1 VKTYLTREQWEH
13 LCEKLG
19 GSVAG
24 GLALDQLGIECR
36 RSNHKDRLDFQ
47 DIRSMAAELGEPI
60 ALRFS
65 AQDDVRHAYPWLSPD
80 QANEV
85 AAECADSF
93 DYEYRLDVFE
103 SYMRYHDLPIDPP
116 DGWFEW
122 TNEHGDVE
130 FTTWLK
136 ADAEAAATKGW
147 ALDGFMSDDPK
158 IVPVNPKLAELA
170 LSWVKSVAATWP
182 IDHQPSSRAAAKAMA
197 CINAA
202 QPAGVHV
209 TPEDGLQDLRAFH
222 CRKTPDC
229 FAPVTVDQLLGAEQ
243 ASIGG
248 DPFRVPVVGDEV
260 FAQDLLPGNWRC
272 ARVLK
277 IEDRRFTVAWFM
289 QPGQVDRTPS
299 DPLHPSEVAA
309 VPLNRGQLAHE
320 VGKGPA
326 GDPLGQDPR
335 YCAICRLPLD
345 GLSLAPALDGQGW
358 VHAQCAAER
367 DLKT

>member
-1 VKTYLTREQWEH
+1 MKTYLTREQWEQ

-36 RSNHKDRLDFQ
+36 SSDHKDRLDFQ
-47 DIRSMAAELGEPI
+47 DVRSMAAELGEHI

-65 AQDDVRHAYPWLSPD
+65 AQDDVRHAYPWLSHE

-103 SYMRYHDLPIDPP
+103 SYMRYNDLPIDPP

-147 ALDGFMSDDPK
+147 ALDGFMESDPK
-158 IVPVNPKLAELA
+158 IVQGDRKFAGADQE
-170 LSWVKSVAATWP
+170 WVETEASMWPRLNNASV
-182 IDHQPSSRAAAKAMA
+182 RAASKAIA

-202 QPAGVHV
+202 
-209 TPEDGLQDLRAFH
+209 DM
-222 CRKTPDC
+222 TPD
-229 FAPVTVDQLLGAEQ
+229 L
-243 ASIGG
+243 
-248 DPFRVPVVGDEV
+248 
-260 FAQDLLPGNWRC
+260 
-272 ARVLK
+272 VL
-277 IEDRRFTVAWFM
+277 
-289 QPGQVDRTPS
+289 S
-299 DPLHPSEVAA
+299 DGTQHEMK
-309 VPLNRGQLAHE
+309 LAHE
-320 VGKGPA
+320 VGKA
-326 GDPLGQDPR
+326 AHDPLVQDPR
-335 YCAICRLPLD
+335 YCSICRMVLD
-345 GLSLAPALDGQGW
+345 DDASLAPSLDGRGW
-358 VHAQCAAER
+358 VHSACAAAR
-367 DLKT
+367 DRP